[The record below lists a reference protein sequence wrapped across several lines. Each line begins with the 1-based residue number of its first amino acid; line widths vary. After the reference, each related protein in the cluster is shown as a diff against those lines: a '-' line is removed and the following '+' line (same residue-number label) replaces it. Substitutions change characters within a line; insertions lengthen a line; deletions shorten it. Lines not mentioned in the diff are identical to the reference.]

1 MVVILLPPH
10 RAVPRDE
17 SDEHWGFSTLT
28 SPSVRTVGGEA
39 KEARMN
45 EKDKRELL
53 DWLNDDDEDD
63 ETEEEDPLADDDEQ
77 DLEVRSPAPAEE
89 GDRDELFSDEG
100 GDDEPEIEQE
110 PEIEAEPDD
119 DAEARIEEEAPD
131 EQEAEE
137 EEEEDAEQEASGPP
151 PEEEDEDDEED
162 IVVARATDEEEEE
175 TNELSPRP
183 RRPSSSRWGP
193 DLSGMSAMLAAGAGS
208 AAAVA
213 RSGATHTASLGGA
226 MKNMVFTSS
235 KKAKSTPPK
244 PADEAPSGL
253 FSIGDDEEEF
263 DERSGES
270 DKAAKPP
277 KPTMDPAALALAQHK
292 IAGLRKGQ
300 QVVFDSANLPDT
312 VLYSCIK
319 LKSSKMGGISIG
331 LTEKKLI
338 RCIAV
343 NRERILVFDT
353 LDQPVKFGGSAL
365 VKSNH
370 HLTELVKLTFP
381 RSREKDVV
389 AMHIRAGL
397 PREDGSVATKAN
409 TYKVPRAQSFIKALQ
424 DRLARFR

>member
-1 MVVILLPPH
+1 
-10 RAVPRDE
+10 
-17 SDEHWGFSTLT
+17 
-28 SPSVRTVGGEA
+28 
-39 KEARMN
+39 MN

-53 DWLNDDDEDD
+53 DWLNDEEEED
-63 ETEEEDPLADDDEQ
+63 ETEEEDPLADDDDEP
-77 DLEVRSPAPAEE
+77 DVEVRTPAPAVSR
-89 GDRDELFSDEG
+89 DRLFSDADEVSG
-100 GDDEPEIEQE
+100 SEPEIAQE
-110 PEIEAEPDD
+110 PKVEAEPEE
-119 DAEARIEEEAPD
+119 EARIEEEAP
-131 EQEAEE
+131 EEPEAEE
-137 EEEEDAEQEASGPP
+137 EEEETPAEEEEEEEPEE
-151 PEEEDEDDEED
+151 EEEDEEED
-162 IVVARATDEEEEE
+162 VVVARATENDDDEEV
-175 TNELSPRP
+175 NELSPRP

-193 DLSGMSAMLAAGAGS
+193 DLSGMGAMLAAGAGS

-226 MKNMVFTSS
+226 MKNMVFT
-235 KKAKSTPPK
+235 KKSKSTPPG
-244 PADEAPSGL
+244 PSDDEPPSGM
-253 FSIGDDEEEF
+253 FSIGDDEEDEF

-270 DKAAKPP
+270 DKSAPPKPP

-300 QVVFDSANLPDT
+300 QVVFDSASLPDT

-353 LDQPVKFGGSAL
+353 FDQPVKMGGAAL

-397 PREDGSVATKAN
+397 PRDDGSVATKAN
-409 TYKVPRAQSFIKALQ
+409 TYKVPRAQSFIKQLQ